1 MRVEVKTVEDLA
13 QMIDHT
19 ILKADASYEAV
30 KKVCEEAR
38 EYKFKTVCVNSS
50 RVALV
55 SEFLEGSGV
64 LPISVVGFPLGAM
77 TTESKAYEA
86 SNAILAGAQ
95 EIDMV
100 INIGWL
106 KDRKLEALTDDIR
119 AVVKASAPVPVK
131 VIIETSL
138 LTDEEKELACK
149 ASVEAGAAFVKTSTG
164 FSTGG
169 ATAEDIALMRRVVGE
184 NVGVKASGGIRNWE
198 TAKLMIESG
207 ANRIGASASIKI
219 LEEFIE
225 AQNV

>member
-86 SNAILAGAQ
+86 STAILAGAQ

-106 KDRKLEALTDDIR
+106 KDRKLAALTDDIR
-119 AVVKASAPVPVK
+119 AVVKASAPYPVK

-149 ASVEAGAAFVKTSTG
+149 SSVDAGAAFVKTSTG

-198 TAKLMIESG
+198 TAKLMINSG

>member
-1 MRVEVKTVEDLA
+1 MKIELKSVLELA

-19 ILKADASYEAV
+19 ILKADASFADL
-30 KKVCEEAR
+30 KKICDEAR
-38 EYKFKTVCVNSS
+38 EYKFKTVCVNST
-50 RVALV
+50 RIKQCAEL
-55 SEFLEGSGV
+55 LEGSGV

-106 KDRKLEALTDDIR
+106 KDKKYEAVQADIS
-119 AVVKASAPVPVK
+119 AVVKASAPYPVK
-131 VIIETSL
+131 VIIESCL
-138 LTDEEKELACK
+138 LTDEEKEIACK
-149 ASVEAGAAFVKTSTG
+149 ASVDAGAAFVKTSTG

-169 ATAEDIALMRRVVGE
+169 AKAEDIALMRKTVGE
-184 NVGVKASGGIRNWE
+184 NVGVKASGGIRSWE

-207 ANRIGASASIKI
+207 ANRIGASASIQI